1 MPVDAPTP
9 VDGNDLQQKIMKL
22 IDQLETEVSTL
33 RLAHTTE
40 LETLT
45 MRCRQDMQQ
54 IHLHFSNELDMIE
67 QKHQNVLSKLA
78 EEIVYLKEMS
88 QSQRLMMETNL
99 EYIREL
105 EQRYLNLQQAKQ
117 P

>member
-1 MPVDAPTP
+1 MNIPTP
-9 VDGNDLQQKIMKL
+9 LDGNDLQQKIMTL
-22 IDQLETEVSTL
+22 IDQLENEVSTL
-33 RLAHTTE
+33 RVAHTAE

-45 MRCRQDMQQ
+45 MRCRQDMQK
-54 IHLHFSNELDMIE
+54 IHLQFSNELDLIE

-78 EEIVYLKEMS
+78 EEIAYLKEMS

-105 EQRYLNLQQAKQ
+105 EQRYLNLVKAKQ

>member
-1 MPVDAPTP
+1 MNAQTP
-9 VDGNDLQQKIMKL
+9 LDGNDLQQKIMKL
-22 IDQLETEVSTL
+22 IGQLENQVSTL
-33 RLAHTTE
+33 RSAHTTE

-45 MRCRQDMQQ
+45 MRCRDDMQK
-54 IHLHFSNELDMIE
+54 IHLQFSNELDVIE
-67 QKHQNVLSKLA
+67 QKHHQVLSKLA
-78 EEIVYLKEMS
+78 EEIAYLKEMS

-105 EQRYLNLQQAKQ
+105 EQRYLNLVQSKQ